1 MGLVVDTGNSPYA
14 GETKLISLEV
24 VKTRLG
30 IEGNHDDELLNG
42 LIDDATGLI
51 EAYVGRKLTEEAYTE
66 SISGNARKYIVLER
80 TPIVSLT
87 SSIFQGDTQTD
98 VTIYDQYAGILFR
111 ENGFTKVSSIYSNL
125 GQDHLNGFENVDW
138 EFNYLAGYREA
149 GQTAIA
155 GEFGPDAALAALAY
169 RSFTVLHNS
178 KKRDLGLRS
187 RKVDGI
193 EEVYHTDSVSAGTIG
208 VSGLPVSVEKGLAP
222 YRRYA

>member
-42 LIDDATGLI
+42 LIDEATGLI
-51 EAYVGRKLTEEAYTE
+51 ESFVGRRLTEEAYTE
-66 SISGNARKYIVLER
+66 SIPGNARKYIVLER

-111 ENGFTKVSSIYSNL
+111 ENGFTKVSSIYSHL

-149 GQTAIA
+149 GQTAA
-155 GEFGPDAALAALAY
+155 VGEFGPDFALSSLAY
-169 RSFTVLHNS
+169 RSFMSLYGPR
-178 KKRDLGLRS
+178 KRDTAIKSL
-187 RKVDGI
+187 KVDGI
-193 EEVYHTDSVSAGTIG
+193 EETYQTDSTSDGTVG
-208 VSGLPVSVEKGLAP
+208 ASGLPISVEKGLAQF
-222 YRRYA
+222 RRWA